1 MINIAVIGLG
11 NISKRVI
18 EGIKFVKDANLYCVA
33 SRNKEKALEFK
44 KKYDAEIAYDNYED
58 VYKDKNVDLVYICTA
73 NHLHYYQIMSCLEN
87 GKHVICEKP
96 MVSSIKEINELFDYA
111 KEKNL
116 FLMEAEKTVFTNMH
130 KELKKVIEEKIIG
143 EVISITAEYSYNI
156 DYLNFPKDHWAFDEI
171 YGGCLKDVGV
181 YPICFAN
188 SIADSKIKKIR
199 GIKYTNPE
207 YKCDFGGKC
216 IIEYENG
223 IKATIETCWFYDSF
237 DRGYAVI
244 YGSKGKILVPIFWKG
259 NKFKIMLDNQDVKE
273 VEVKQNSDF
282 EGEIQ
287 EAVNCI
293 KNNKIE
299 SSEMNREKTIEIMR
313 VIEKVSNC

>member
-18 EGIKFVKDANLYCVA
+18 EGIKFVKDAKLYCVA
-33 SRNKEKALEFK
+33 SRDINKALNFK
-44 KKYDAEIAYDNYED
+44 EKYDAEVAYGSHDD
-58 VYKDKNVDLVYICTA
+58 VYKDKNIDLVYLCTP
-73 NHLHYYQIMSCLEN
+73 NHLHYDQIMSCLNN

-111 KEKNL
+111 KRKNL
-116 FLMEAEKTVFTNMH
+116 FLMEAEKTVFTNLH
-130 KELKKVIEEKIIG
+130 KELKKVLENGEIG
-143 EVISITAEYSYNI
+143 EIISIRADYSYNVS
-156 DYLNFPKDHWAFDEI
+156 YFNFPKNHWVFDEK

-181 YPICFAN
+181 YPICFSN
-188 SIADSKIKKIR
+188 SIADSKVKNVIGKKYI
-199 GIKYTNPE
+199 NNE
-207 YKCDFGGKC
+207 YKCDFGGIG

-223 IKATIETCWFYDSF
+223 IKAVIECCWFYDSV

-244 YGSKGKILVPIFWKG
+244 FGTKGKIHVPNYWKG
-259 NKFKIMLDNQDVKE
+259 NKFKIILDNKE
-273 VEVKQNSDF
+273 IKEIEVKQNSDF

-287 EAVNCI
+287 EAVDMI

-299 SSEMNREKTIEIMR
+299 SPIMSREKTIEIMK
-313 VIEKVSNC
+313 VIEEIIS